1 MQAAGVELELIT
13 RMKRCVVICAV
24 LACGA
29 TFAYA
34 EAVFENL
41 GHAARTR
48 GTSFLFATDGPD
60 GSRIAWVQYE
70 GVDGLDLLG
79 ARADT
84 GEIIRVDV
92 SRWGRSHIQMRPG
105 EDGNIYAYVGNP
117 SHFIRYDPRTGELTD
132 LGCPATPAHYFLGHT
147 VDKDDWFY
155 VGSYPATHLVR
166 CNMNTGE
173 VQSLGRI
180 ADDERQMYIIHPAV
194 SDDGSVYCPVGL
206 HHQELW
212 AYDTRTGEKRQIL
225 PESLTTAQGC
235 PKVWRAVDGQVYGSS
250 GSAQF
255 LCRPDGIVTDAEIL
269 PAQTEAR
276 DRGAGEKLEFVQ
288 IGADGNLVLK
298 HTETGELTQIGT
310 DYPGRPLHIYCVG
323 PERAGKVWGGTIS
336 PALTFTYDI
345 ATAEFADHG
354 RLSAGAIQVYDIENP
369 PAGCGLSGLFLG
381 SYTGAYMQYFDPD
394 KPVEATGNPFTFE
407 QVDMQ
412 ERPIQWCQGPDGR
425 MYVGTIPVKGHLGG
439 ALVRIDPSG
448 GDPARMEVKS
458 WRNIIPDQSILYC
471 CAVPQTGEL
480 LLTASVQGGTSAI
493 ATQDEAV
500 VALWDCVQEKV
511 TFTFK
516 PVPGTKSYGR
526 ALCSS
531 TGIIYGLAG
540 NSYYASDPVRRETLM
555 TGELPGKAV
564 HFPGLADYPAGEKDL
579 IYGLVDDM
587 VFAIDPADHS
597 VRVVARHESLSKAF
611 GFYVTKDAVLY
622 YGSGSELW
630 RCDLSRADQ

>member
-1 MQAAGVELELIT
+1 MG
-13 RMKRCVVICAV
+13 RHVVSVSKCIATCALLV
-24 LACGA
+24 VGIVPAH
-29 TFAYA
+29 A

-48 GTSFLFATDGPD
+48 GTSLLFATDGPE
-60 GSRIAWVQYE
+60 GSRVAWVQYE

-92 SRWGRSHIQMRPG
+92 SKWGRSHIQMRPG

-132 LGCPATPAHYFLGHT
+132 LGCPAEPAHYFLGHT
-147 VDKDDWFY
+147 FDKDGWFY

-173 VQSLGRI
+173 VQALGRM
-180 ADDERQMYIIHPAV
+180 AEDEREMYIIHPSV
-194 SDDGSVYCPVGL
+194 SDDGIVYCPVGL

-212 AYDTRTGEKRQIL
+212 AYDTRTGEKKQIL

-235 PKVWRAVDGQVYGSS
+235 PKVWRATDGEVYGSS
-250 GSAQF
+250 GGTQF
-255 LCRPDGIVTDAEIL
+255 LCKPDGIVRDAETP
-269 PAQTEAR
+269 PAQAEAR
-276 DRGAGEKLEFVQ
+276 DRSAGEGLEFVQ
-288 IGADGNLVLK
+288 IDADGRLVLK
-298 HTETGELTQIGT
+298 HTETGELTQIDT

-336 PALTFTYDI
+336 PAITFSYDV
-345 ATAEFADHG
+345 AAGEFTDHG
-354 RLSAGAIQVYDIENP
+354 RLSAGNIQVYDIEGP
-369 PAGCGLSGLFLG
+369 PAGSGLSGLFFG
-381 SYTGAYMQYFDPD
+381 SYTGAYMEYFDPD
-394 KPVEATGNPFTFE
+394 RPRAEGVNPYTFE
-407 QVDMQ
+407 RVDMQ
-412 ERPIQWCQGPDGR
+412 ERPLQWCHGPDGR

-439 ALVRIDPSG
+439 ALVRIDTTG
-448 GDPARMEVKS
+448 GDPAQMEVRS
-458 WRNIIPDQSILYC
+458 WRNIVPDQSILYC

-480 LLTASVQGGTSAI
+480 LCSSSVQGGTSAKP
-493 ATQDEAV
+493 TQTEAV
-500 VALWDCVQEKV
+500 VALWDCAEEKV
-511 TFTFK
+511 SFTFK

-526 ALCSS
+526 ALC
-531 TGIIYGLAG
+531 TDGGIIYGLAG
-540 NSYYASDPVRRETLM
+540 SSYYALDPVKRETVM
-555 TGELPGKAV
+555 TGELPGRAV
-564 HFPGLADYPAGEKDL
+564 HFPGLADYPAGAEGL
-579 IYGLVDDM
+579 IYGLADDV

-597 VRVVARHESLSKAF
+597 VRVVANHESLKSAF

-630 RCDLSRADQ
+630 RCDLSMADQ